1 MIEKT
6 DLFLEQIRVILEVVL
21 IGDILLLD
29 SLNVEEIVLTIRQY
43 FRGVVEVHPYH
54 VVTEDVANAVLG

>member
-6 DLFLEQIRVILEVVL
+6 DLFLEQVRVILEVVL

-29 SLNVEEIVLTIRQY
+29 SLNVEEVFLTIGQY
-43 FRGVVEVHPYH
+43 LGRIVEVHPDH
-54 VVTEDVANAVLG
+54 VVAEDVANAVLG